1 MLDFLERNKDITDL
15 SNFKTP
21 AKADYYFEIH
31 TIDQLDQLKSVFKW
45 IQEENINYLIV
56 WGGTNMLF
64 AFDNYEGIIIKNN
77 LLWWFYT
84 EESQI
89 LESYSAESIWDIAQI
104 LETDD
109 NQGLWHRFIW
119 LPGSIWGAVYGNAWC
134 FGLEIENNFIEAF
147 VLDIFTWETKFL
159 SKSEM
164 EFSYRSSILKTSI
177 QYFLLKVKFDLS
189 KKIEKYHSD
198 VDNIYFR
205 EYKQP
210 KGNTCGSF
218 FKNPNREK
226 SAWKL
231 IEEVWL
237 KWYKLWWAYFSGL
250 HANFLMNDWSWAYTD
265 LLSLIK
271 LAEDK
276 VKQNFWIELVNE
288 VRIISN
294 K

>member
-1 MLDFLERNKDITDL
+1 MLDFLEKNKDITHL

-21 AKADYYFEIH
+21 AKAEYYFEIN
-31 TIDQLDQLKSVFKW
+31 TINQLSQLKSVFKW
-45 IQEENINYLIV
+45 VQQEKINYLIV

-77 LLWWFYT
+77 LLWWTYSD
-84 EESQI
+84 ESQI

-104 LETDD
+104 LEIDD
-109 NQGLWHRFIW
+109 NQKLWHRFIG
-119 LPGSIWGAVYGNAWC
+119 LPGSIWGAVFGNAWC
-134 FGLEIENNFIEAF
+134 FGLEAENNFIEAF
-147 VLDIFTWETKFL
+147 VLDILTWETKFL

-164 EFSYRSSILKTSI
+164 KFSYRSSVLKTSQ

-189 KKIEKYHSD
+189 KKVEKYHSK

-210 KGNTCGSF
+210 KGNTCWSF
-218 FKNPNREK
+218 FKNPNREN

-231 IEEVWL
+231 IEEIWL
-237 KWYKLWWAYFSGL
+237 KWYKHWWAYFSDL
-250 HANFLMNDWSWAYTD
+250 HANFLMNDWTGTYKD

-271 LAEDK
+271 LAQNK
-276 VKQNFWIELVNE
+276 VQERFWIELINE
-288 VRIISN
+288 VRIIFN
-294 K
+294 